1 MDNFIARI
9 DRRKFILKVSAGLI
23 GAVVLKGQAANAES
37 SSTLIA
43 QNKPVASGN
52 EAKLYEAAKKEGKL
66 VYYTVFFNQ
75 EVVNEIG
82 AAFMKRYPGI
92 QFEGTRKVAS
102 ALFQQVNQE
111 MQAGKLNVDVFGT
124 TDLTQ
129 MLKLDE
135 SEKLLNYVPIGK
147 DKLIPAY
154 RNFAPKDSYQ
164 VGALIPIVIGVNTQ
178 KMKLGEAPKSWKDLT
193 KSQFS
198 EKIAT
203 GSGAASGQVGTWA
216 IAISKKYGWDSY
228 FPAFNKLSPKLGRS
242 INDAVTDLVSG
253 ERAVAIVTQ
262 GQTLDAKAKGN
273 PVDVI
278 YPTDGAVILVGPVA
292 ILKEAPHPNAAKLF
306 MNFMMSEE
314 YSKLAAKHYEQP
326 LRADVKVAN
335 LKPLTELKP
344 VTLSPAEIKEG
355 IPKIRDQWKD
365 LFGA

>member
-1 MDNFIARI
+1 MDNFINRM
-9 DRRKFILKVSAGLI
+9 DRRKFILNVSTGLLGTI
-23 GAVVLKGQAANAES
+23 MLKAQPVV
-37 SSTLIA
+37 A
-43 QNKPVASGN
+43 QNKPPSSGN
-52 EAKLYEAAKKEGKL
+52 EAKLYEAAKQEGKL

-82 AAFMKRYPGI
+82 AAFTKKYPGV

-102 ALFQQVNQE
+102 TLFQQLSQE
-111 MQAGKLNVDVFGT
+111 IQAGKVNADVFGT

-135 SEKLLNYVPIGK
+135 SEKLLSYVPIGK

-164 VGALIPIVIGVNTQ
+164 VGALIPLVIGINTQ
-178 KMKLGEAPKSWKDLT
+178 KIKADEAPKSWKDLT
-193 KSQFS
+193 KSQFK

-203 GSGAASGQVGTWA
+203 GSAAASGQVGNWA

-228 FPAFNKLSPKLGRS
+228 FPAFNKLNPKLGRS

-253 ERAVAIVTQ
+253 ERSVAIVTQ
-262 GQTLDAKAKGN
+262 GQTLDAKSKGN

-278 YPTDGAVILVGPVA
+278 YPSDGAIILVGPVG

-314 YSKLAAKHYEQP
+314 YSKLVAKHYEQP
-326 LRADVKVAN
+326 LRADVKVASV
-335 LKPLTELKP
+335 KPLTELKP
-344 VTLSPAEIKEG
+344 VTLTPDEIKEG

>member
-9 DRRKFILKVSAGLI
+9 DRRKFILKVGAGLFS
-23 GAVVLKGQAANAES
+23 AVVLKGQAANAEGS
-37 SSTLIA
+37 GTLIA
-43 QNKPVASGN
+43 QGKPTASGS

-164 VGALIPIVIGVNTQ
+164 VGALIPIVIG
-178 KMKLGEAPKSWKDLT
+178 KLE
-193 KSQFS
+193 
-198 EKIAT
+198 
-203 GSGAASGQVGTWA
+203 GSNEESVQRENCNG
-216 IAISKKYGWDSY
+216 K
-228 FPAFNKLSPKLGRS
+228 R
-242 INDAVTDLVSG
+242 SG
-253 ERAVAIVTQ
+253 EWSGR
-262 GQTLDAKAKGN
+262 
-273 PVDVI
+273 
-278 YPTDGAVILVGPVA
+278 
-292 ILKEAPHPNAAKLF
+292 
-306 MNFMMSEE
+306 
-314 YSKLAAKHYEQP
+314 
-326 LRADVKVAN
+326 N
-335 LKPLTELKP
+335 LGH
-344 VTLSPAEIKEG
+344 S
-355 IPKIRDQWKD
+355 DQ
-365 LFGA
+365 